1 MGSEMC
7 IRDRHED
14 GKLINVIEG
23 EPAKNETV
31 GKIEEKLGA
40 ATGCE
45 GMVGEGKE
53 RQG

>member
-1 MGSEMC
+1 MKWMGKGNADDC
-7 IRDRHED
+7 
-14 GKLINVIEG
+14 IEG
-23 EPAKNETV
+23 EPSKNETV

-53 RQG
+53 RQN

>member
-1 MGSEMC
+1 MDGG
-7 IRDRHED
+7 DED
-14 GKLINVIEG
+14 EDEKLINVVEG
-23 EPAKNETV
+23 DPAKNETV

-53 RQG
+53 RQS